1 MKLVRGQK
9 VQMEVFACAIYF
21 VLLSADIHPSSL
33 SSSLI
38 WATTV
43 NEFPT
48 PGKNRSLICHTLV
61 RTTFHFFLGTRACLV
76 FFLRAHAVYLGI
88 LPLRLYVY
96 KWVRWYYAST
106 SVAFCDTRSQS
117 NTSGKTEIW
126 QRNTF
131 LQNWWRLFVR
141 AEQKALW
148 FMTFW

>member
-21 VLLSADIHPSSL
+21 VLLAADIHPSSL

-61 RTTFHFFLGTRACLV
+61 RTTFHFFLGTRASLV
-76 FFLRAHAVYLGI
+76 FFLRSQMPSILALSRCVCMFISGLGDIMLLLPSLFATHA
-88 LPLRLYVY
+88 
-96 KWVRWYYAST
+96 ASRT
-106 SVAFCDTRSQS
+106 PQGKQRFDSATLFCKID
-117 NTSGKTEIW
+117 GD
-126 QRNTF
+126 F
-131 LQNWWRLFVR
+131 LCAPSKKLCDS
-141 AEQKALW
+141 
-148 FMTFW
+148 